1 MKKTLAILAGLLVAL
16 VAAALIVP
24 GFLNWNQYRA
34 LIASEATAAT
44 GRAVEIGGDIR
55 ISLIPAPRLMIE
67 DARLANIEGT
77 SSADMATLK
86 RLEVHVALAPL
97 LSGAVRVQS
106 VKLIEPV
113 VRLEILEDGRNNFTF
128 KPDKPGRRARSKPP
142 PQISGRRPAGAN
154 GAIAPPAG
162 DPRTSDPGA
171 GAGEAGFAP
180 AISIDNFTIERG
192 RLEFLDA
199 GKGRAE
205 TVDNLNG
212 RFAMAAL
219 RGPWEASGSAV
230 MRGIPFSFLGSTSAI
245 VQNRTLPF
253 NFDLTVIPG
262 AVRSQ
267 FSGALT
273 RLRDA
278 PKVKGKIAV
287 SGKNLDAFLSA
298 LAGVPAS
305 GGALARPFGIEANIV
320 ASEKEADISGI
331 AVRFTETQMSGAM
344 KLKTGKE
351 TEIDISL
358 AANRLNLDAFLRAPP
373 PVPGKPAARGAIPP
387 PSSAKPVAARRPQ
400 ARRSSGAKK
409 DAKAGAALSL
419 KALPENLN
427 ATVNL
432 SVEAVTYRGQP
443 VRQAKLNYALAN
455 REITLNQLSALLP
468 GNTDIAA
475 FGFIAE
481 KDGALQFDGNLDA
494 ATSDLRQ
501 LLNWLDIDTDGVAG
515 GRLRQFTLGTKLTAR
530 ADAAHLKNFKLQ
542 FDGTTVTGSGSAS
555 LAGRPDM
562 VADISVDRI
571 NLDSYL
577 PNTAA
582 RKPAPKPAPTS
593 PPRAQKPDAGAAVKS
608 GAAKEAA
615 SEIKDQGAG
624 ALAKFDA
631 RLRARIKTLTYQGLP
646 VRGIGADIALAKGD
660 IRINKLQISDAAG
673 VAANVSGSV
682 SGLVSDMASG
692 ATAPELKEF
701 KFNVTGKD
709 LNRFFKL
716 SGLKPPFPVQG
727 FGALK
732 LSGTASGKLDRINLR
747 GKAEAFGGTLSMDGN
762 IRALTGHGNFG
773 PEIDA
778 EFNLRH
784 RDLARLMRNLGLD
797 YRPNKGRIGGLALS
811 GRLSGTPR
819 KLKLAG
825 LKGEAGG
832 IPLKGAIGVDL
843 SGPRPRLDAR
853 LNTGDIDIDKY
864 LPAPKSAAGDGD
876 LPLRRAS
883 LAPYFRRASWPGLG
897 PGISDQRRRFIRAQS
912 RISGRWSTDAIDL
925 SGLGIVDGGAV
936 IKSDS
941 LKFGAYRL
949 VNAEANAGL
958 VGGTLNVAK
967 LTGLI
972 FGGEMRLDGSLAG
985 KGREAQLVARYTLAN
1000 IDAAAAQ
1007 RAFGGR
1013 QISRGILNSAGE
1025 FGATGRSVAGL
1036 ISSLR
1041 GRGTMALKGIG
1052 VASSGSG
1059 LSVLSG
1065 VGGLLRSINQF
1076 AGALGG
1082 KRSQGL
1088 ADLTGAYTVNKG
1100 LVTFNDLSL
1109 VSNTVKGSV
1118 NGVVDLPAWRIKAEG
1133 RLDLAQNLV
1142 TQLLLKNTRTN
1153 TAIPFSVSGALDAPR
1168 VKLQT
1173 AKLPGGGIRLPGID
1187 RLRKKKGVGKIIDQ
1201 IFPGLKPPPPPP
1213 PPPPTTTTSQPL
1225 PQPPPQQP
1233 PPQRQPQPAQPK
1245 KPKVEDLLKDILR
1258 GLSR

>member
-1 MKKTLAILAGLLVAL
+1 MKKTLVILAGLLVAL

-44 GRAVEIGGDIR
+44 GRAVEIGGNIR

-77 SSADMATLK
+77 SSADMVTLK

-128 KPDKPGRRARSKPP
+128 KPGKPGGSARSKPP
-142 PQISGRRPAGAN
+142 PQFSGRRPAGGN
-154 GAIAPPAG
+154 RAIAPPAG
-162 DPRTSDPGA
+162 DPGTSDPGA

-199 GKGRAE
+199 SKGRAE

-230 MRGIPFSFLGSTSAI
+230 IRGIPFSFLGSTSAI

-273 RLRDA
+273 SLLDA

-331 AVRFTETQMSGAM
+331 AVRFTETQISGGM

-373 PVPGKPAARGAIPP
+373 PVPGKPAAKGAIPP

-400 ARRSSGAKK
+400 APRSSEAKK

-419 KALPENLN
+419 KALPENLS

-443 VRQAKLNYALAN
+443 IRQAKLNYALAN

-475 FGFIAE
+475 FGFVAE
-481 KDGALQFDGNLDA
+481 KDGAPQFDGNLDA

-515 GRLRQFTLGTKLTAR
+515 GRLRQFTLGTKLTVR

-555 LAGRPDM
+555 LAGRPDI

-582 RKPAPKPAPTS
+582 RKPAPKPAPRS
-593 PPRAQKPDAGAAVKS
+593 PPRAQKPDAAAAPKS

-615 SEIKDQGAG
+615 SEIKVQKAG
-624 ALAKFDA
+624 ALARFDA
-631 RLRARIKTLTYQGLP
+631 RLRAKIKTLTYQGLP
-646 VRGIGADIALAKGD
+646 VRGIGADIALTKGEL
-660 IRINKLQISDAAG
+660 RINKLRIADAAG
-673 VAANVSGSV
+673 VAANVSGNV
-682 SGLVSDMASG
+682 SGLVSGPASG
-692 ATAPELKEF
+692 ATPELKNF
-701 KFNVTGKD
+701 KFKVTGKD

-716 SGLKPPFPVQG
+716 SGIKPPFPVQG

-732 LSGTASGKLDRINLR
+732 LSGTASGKLDRINLQ
-747 GKAEAFGGTLSMDGN
+747 GKAQAFGGTISMDGN

-773 PEIDA
+773 PVIDA
-778 EFNLRH
+778 GFSVQH
-784 RDLARLMRNLGLD
+784 RDLARLIRNLGLD
-797 YRPNKGRIGGLALS
+797 YRPKKGRIGGLALS

-832 IPLKGAIGVDL
+832 IPLKGGIGVDL
-843 SGPRPRLDAR
+843 TGPRPRLDAR

-883 LAPYFRRASWPGLG
+883 WPGLR
-897 PGISDQRRRFIRAQS
+897 PRISDQPGRFIRAQS

-925 SGLGIVDGGAV
+925 SGLGALDGGAL
-936 IKSDS
+936 IRSDS
-941 LKFGAYRL
+941 IKFGAYRL
-949 VNAEANAGL
+949 VNAEVNAGL

-972 FGGEMRLDGSLAG
+972 FGGDMRLDGSLAG

-1100 LVTFNDLSL
+1100 IVAFNDLSL

-1142 TQLLLKNTRTN
+1142 TQLLLKNTGAN

-1168 VKLQT
+1168 VRLQT
-1173 AKLPGGGIRLPGID
+1173 AKLPGGGIRVPGLD
-1187 RLRKKKGVGKIIDQ
+1187 RLRKKKGVGQIIDQ
-1201 IFPGLKPPPPPP
+1201 IFPGLKPPPPP
-1213 PPPPTTTTSQPL
+1213 TSTTSQPL

-1245 KPKVEDLLKDILR
+1245 KPRVEDLLKDILR